1 MLKLSLL
8 MKKVVLSTLFIVFLS
23 GCSVIQS
30 LIGKNIDELP
40 SGTVLFSDSFENED
54 SGWKTYVSGGSYIL
68 YQADGLLFLIDQPHT
83 DFWSSPGLNYSD
95 VRVEVEAI
103 KVSGPDDNA
112 IGVICRMVDEK
123 NYYAFIISSDG
134 YAGIYKVVEGEY
146 TLLNSSTMEFSTSI
160 YQGEAI
166 NYLSATCVGNQL
178 TFDVNGSNLFKVT
191 DPEFQN
197 GDVGLIAGSFESPQV
212 NIFFDNLSVF
222 KP

>member
-8 MKKVVLSTLFIVFLS
+8 MKKVVLSTLLMIFLG
-23 GCSVIQS
+23 GCSAIQS
-30 LIGKNIDELP
+30 LMGKNIDELP
-40 SGTVLFSDSFENED
+40 TGTVLFSDSFEDKE
-54 SGWKTYVSGGSYIL
+54 SGWKTYVSGESYIL
-68 YQADGLLFLIDQPHT
+68 YQAGGLLFLIDQTHT

-123 NYYAFIISSDG
+123 NYYAFVISSDG

-146 TLLNSSTMEFSTSI
+146 TLLNSPTMEYSSSI
-160 YQGEAI
+160 HQGEAV
-166 NYLSATCVGNQL
+166 NYLSATCAGNRL
-178 TFDVNGSNLFKVT
+178 TFDVNGSNLFTIT
-191 DPEFQN
+191 DQEFQD
-197 GDVGLIAGSFESPQV
+197 GDIGLIAGSFESPQV

-222 KP
+222 TP